1 MKYSYWQLVLLLMVL
16 QTSCK
21 TTKHTTNSAKKL
33 DAQPQTSTNTVATTI
48 ENDEEV
54 IINSEVN
61 LKFGSNELPS
71 DLLEILTEG
80 LEADGNGYYSN
91 EYGIFFFNR
100 INKLPPIITE
110 LFPTTIFFYSGVIAS
125 TYSKGDLGAYQN
137 GEIRAPIYEFNILLD
152 KQKGETTITSKIEA
166 LLYFKE
172 GFDVEI
178 NNIKQ
183 VVGEN
188 NPNENRCIH
197 IQYNVDNISKGINI
211 YLDGDTFLYYQ
222 CTNCYNTVAK
232 VHFRH

>member
-1 MKYSYWQLVLLLMVL
+1 MKYNYWNLVLLLMVF

-21 TTKHTTNSAKKL
+21 TTKQTTNSTNEL
-33 DAQPQTSTNTVATTI
+33 DAQTHTNVSTVASDAVITNI
-48 ENDEEV
+48 EG
-54 IINSEVN
+54 N
-61 LKFGSNELPS
+61 LKSVSNELPS
-71 DLLEILTEG
+71 ELLEKLTER
-80 LEADGNGYYSN
+80 LEPGANGYYYN
-91 EYGIFFFNR
+91 NNGVPFFFNR

-125 TYSKGDLGAYQN
+125 TYSKGDLGAYQK
-137 GEIRAPIYEFNILLD
+137 GEIRAPIYDFNIMLD

-188 NPNENRCIH
+188 NPNGNRCIH
-197 IQYNVDNISKGINI
+197 IQYNVENISKGINL

-232 VHFRH
+232 VHFQH